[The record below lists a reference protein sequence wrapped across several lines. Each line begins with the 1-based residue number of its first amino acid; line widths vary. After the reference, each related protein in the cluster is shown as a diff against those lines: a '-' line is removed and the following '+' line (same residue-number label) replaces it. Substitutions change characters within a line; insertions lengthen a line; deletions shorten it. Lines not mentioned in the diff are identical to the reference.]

1 MADRESPRRLGDVTM
16 LTALQI
22 QTLLRLADRIIP
34 EDDDP
39 SATQAGFATFLERN
53 WDDFGEGVH
62 ALLARGLDSL

>member
-1 MADRESPRRLGDVTM
+1 MADCESLGKLDDATT
-16 LTALQI
+16 LTAPQI
-22 QTLLRLADRIIP
+22 QALLRLADRIIP
-34 EDDDP
+34 EDADP